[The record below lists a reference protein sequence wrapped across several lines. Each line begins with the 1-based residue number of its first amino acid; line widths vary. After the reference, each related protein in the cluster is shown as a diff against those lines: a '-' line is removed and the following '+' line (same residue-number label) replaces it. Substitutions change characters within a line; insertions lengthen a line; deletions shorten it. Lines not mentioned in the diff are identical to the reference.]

1 MKRLKDGAMKE
12 KKRDEKWRQREKEG
26 DQGIFANKTRTPERD
41 LFSFF
46 SCYYFFPFRVC
57 FFFSFIYFRIIHFWW
72 FWLCSLI
79 FRRSLWKFVLKKDCH
94 KLIDGHSYSID
105 VKPLVIFLRLFLR
118 SLFFVLVGLT
128 NKCDNTLYTY
138 HSAKVYKYI
147 FHFNDCISSNFLIR
161 NKVNPESI
169 EWHGIF
175 RIMPILNKKWCLL
188 SFHAKT
194 FKIFRF
200 AFVSGDIRWCH
211 QKNWGYTRM
220 RLCKHIR
227 SVAHTIHRRSNLI
240 KIIRVY
246 LFELVFYFVCGPC
259 LYFSLPSCFI
269 PLICNN
275 QNVASPQT
283 ISLAAPHQPV

>member
-57 FFFSFIYFRIIHFWW
+57 FFFVY
-72 FWLCSLI
+72 I
-79 FRRSLWKFVLKKDCH
+79 F
-94 KLIDGHSYSID
+94 SYNTF
-105 VKPLVIFLRLFLR
+105 LVILALFSYFSKIIVKICVEKGLPQTDWWPFLFNWCEALSYFLT
-118 SLFFVLVGLT
+118 SFFKNFFFVLVGLT

>member
-1 MKRLKDGAMKE
+1 MEQWKRRNETRSEDRE
-12 KKRDEKWRQREKEG
+12 KKKEIKEYLRIRHEH
-26 DQGIFANKTRTPERD
+26 QSAIF
-41 LFSFF
+41 FH
-46 SCYYFFPFRVC
+46 FFPVIISSHFVC
-57 FFFSFIYFRIIHFWW
+57 VFFSFIYFRIIHFWW

-105 VKPLVIFLRLFLR
+105 VKPLVIFLRLFLK
-118 SLFFVLVGLT
+118 SFFFVLVGLT